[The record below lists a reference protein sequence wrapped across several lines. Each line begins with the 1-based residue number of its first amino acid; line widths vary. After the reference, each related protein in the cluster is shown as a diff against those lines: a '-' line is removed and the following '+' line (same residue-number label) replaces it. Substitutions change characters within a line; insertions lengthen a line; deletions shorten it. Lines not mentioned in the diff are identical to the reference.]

1 MIFTIENLGI
11 IEKAEIDLSK
21 DLIVLYGQNNT
32 GKTSLAYS
40 IYYLWKIK
48 QDYAYFLLNLKF
60 KFLREQ
66 SQNILSLIES
76 EIKNYNVSYG
86 FNVNLISVFHHIKEY
101 KKVILA
107 DLCQQYAE
115 NIGNFFSFP
124 SHLSFSS
131 IKVSLD
137 IPDEEIERR
146 IYVSEIKY
154 SAYFNRIPEGE
165 ANLTVSKQT
174 HSEQLVFM
182 FHSDEHDKGTEYIA
196 EEVFK
201 IIIDSI
207 VNFSAYVAP
216 FERSAISTFNKEL
229 SLTRNRIF
237 DKLLKADKYTDEL
250 IELLNRRVNRYP
262 QPIRDSLTIVADISV
277 LKKNPCEFNF
287 LSEELERMILK
298 GKMIISEEGDIY
310 YLPEGTTGPGLDM
323 HLTGSSVK
331 SLCSIIFY
339 LRYLAKRGDYI
350 IIDEPELSLHP
361 DSQILMARFL
371 AQPVNNGFKVIIST
385 HSDYL
390 MREINNLI
398 MLSQPQAEPL
408 MNIYGYTPSQLLKPS
423 QVNTYLFKQNQR
435 TPQLVPVNEKGINLF
450 VLDEIS
456 RQLSKVSDHIQS
468 VLFEQ
473 EENPIASK

>member
-11 IEKAEIDLSK
+11 IEKAEVDLSK
-21 DLIVLYGQNNT
+21 DLILLYGQNNT

-66 SQNILSLIES
+66 SQNILNLIEN
-76 EIKNYNVSYG
+76 EIRNYNVTNG
-86 FNVNLISVFHHIKEY
+86 FNINLIHVFRHIKEY

-131 IKVSLD
+131 IKVDLD
-137 IPDEEIERR
+137 IPDEEIEKR
-146 IYVSEIKY
+146 IYASEIKY
-154 SAYFNRIPEGE
+154 SAYFDRISEGE
-165 ANLTVSKQT
+165 ANLTVSKQAN
-174 HSEQLVFM
+174 SEHLVFM
-182 FHSDEHDKGTEYIA
+182 FHSEHDKGTEYVA

-201 IIIDSI
+201 VIIDSI

-237 DKLLKADKYTDEL
+237 DRLLKADKYTDEL

-277 LKKNPCEFNF
+277 LKKNTCEFNF
-287 LSEELERMILK
+287 LSEELERMLLK
-298 GKMIISEEGDIY
+298 GKMIISEEGDIH
-310 YLPEGTTGPGLDM
+310 YLPEGTTSPGLDM

-361 DSQILMARFL
+361 DNQILMARFL
-371 AQPVNNGFKVIIST
+371 AQLVNQGFKVIIST

-398 MLSQPQAEPL
+398 MLSQPQAEKL
-408 MNIYGYTPSQLLKPS
+408 MNTYGYMQNQVLKPS
-423 QVNTYLFKQNQR
+423 QVSAYLFRQNQR
-435 TPQLVPVNEKGINLF
+435 TPQLVSVNERGIDLS
-450 VLDEIS
+450 VLDEIAK
-456 RQLSKVSDHIQS
+456 QLSQIAQHIQTS
-468 VLFEQ
+468 LFERV
-473 EENPIASK
+473 